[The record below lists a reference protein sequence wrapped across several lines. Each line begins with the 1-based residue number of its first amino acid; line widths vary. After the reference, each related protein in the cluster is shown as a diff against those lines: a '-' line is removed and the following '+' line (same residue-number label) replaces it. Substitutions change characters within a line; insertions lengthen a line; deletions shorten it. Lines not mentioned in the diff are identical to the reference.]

1 VLAGYARPTYNRGGP
16 EHGEEAETMQQAERG
31 TTLDDAVA
39 RWNALVTANFPSL
52 KVSLDAA
59 RSGLGELASAI
70 EDRRILSRALL
81 RESGHGSADL
91 EALPPALAGFH
102 VELEALAAQINRTLT
117 AGYALQTRVSD
128 LAGNP
133 AAPIRLVDWSEAHDP
148 AVETARLRLRVSE
161 LEEQTDA
168 MRQALESMDGAS
180 TETPPVVYQM
190 QDEIVR
196 LRQTMEVLQ
205 LPDDEQLPVGNAAEQ
220 IRTHA
225 FDAEGKRRP
234 MGLILLK
241 AGVIT
246 TEQLEAALSQQRNAW
261 NRHLGAILV
270 DLGFVEDESVAQ
282 AIAAQTR
289 VDFVRLSDQRIDRE
303 AASLVSRK
311 MALHHMALPISFMMN
326 DLVVAMANPLD
337 LVALEDLKL
346 ATGRPVHAVVAT
358 TKDIQKTI
366 DRIYGPAPR
375 G

>member
-1 VLAGYARPTYNRGGP
+1 
-16 EHGEEAETMQQAERG
+16 MQSAERE

-39 RWNALVTANFPSL
+39 RWNALVTANFPALKHSL
-52 KVSLDAA
+52 EAA
-59 RSGLGELASAI
+59 RGGLGDLAKAI
-70 EDRRILSRALL
+70 EERRILSRALL
-81 RESGHGSADL
+81 RESGHGSNDL
-91 EALPPALAGFH
+91 EALAPALAGFH
-102 VELEALAAQINRTLT
+102 VELEALTAQINRTLT
-117 AGYALQTRVSD
+117 AGFALQTRVSD
-128 LAGNP
+128 LAAKP
-133 AAPIRLVDWSEAHDP
+133 AAPIRLVDWDDAPSPNIEI
-148 AVETARLRLRVSE
+148 ARLRKRVAE

-168 MRQALESMDGAS
+168 MREALESMDGA
-180 TETPPVVYQM
+180 TAETSPVVYQM

-205 LPDDEQLPVGNAAEQ
+205 LPDDEQLPTGNAAEQ
-220 IRTHA
+220 IRSHA

-234 MGLILLK
+234 MGLILVK

-270 DLGFVEDESVAQ
+270 DLGFVEDEAVAQ

-311 MALHHMALPISFMMN
+311 MALHHMALPIAFMMN

-358 TKDIQKTI
+358 TKDLQKTI